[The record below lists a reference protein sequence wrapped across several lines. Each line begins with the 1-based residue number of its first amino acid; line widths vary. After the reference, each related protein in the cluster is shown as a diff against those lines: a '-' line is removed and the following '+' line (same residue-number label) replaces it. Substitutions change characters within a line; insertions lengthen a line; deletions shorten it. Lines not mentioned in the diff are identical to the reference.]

1 MRTLLST
8 AGLLLALSF
17 LPGLAQGQE
26 SESTRQLVNADNL
39 DVWFDKIRPCQ
50 DELTFL
56 EIPWR
61 ATLQQAVVDASREN
75 KPILLW
81 AMNGHPLGCT

>member
-1 MRTLLST
+1 MRTLLFT
-8 AGLLLALSF
+8 AVLLLALFDLTGS
-17 LPGLAQGQE
+17 AQGQE
-26 SESTRQLVNADNL
+26 SESALHLVKADNF

-50 DELTFL
+50 EELAFL